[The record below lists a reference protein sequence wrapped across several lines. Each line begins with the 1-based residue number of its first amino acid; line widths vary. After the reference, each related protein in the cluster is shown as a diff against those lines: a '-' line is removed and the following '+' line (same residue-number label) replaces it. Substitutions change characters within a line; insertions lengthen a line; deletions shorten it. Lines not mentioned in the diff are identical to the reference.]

1 MTTRHP
7 HNRAYAPPFP
17 EVDVTLLNED
27 SDLDTET
34 LPALLDTG
42 ADTSLVPIHHLRHL
56 QAHAFQEAF
65 VRSHWGERQR
75 VHLFRIDIRLNGVT
89 LPGISVI
96 GDERG
101 SEVILGRDVLNRLRL
116 FLDGPG
122 RTTDILL

>member
-7 HNRAYAPPFP
+7 HNQAYAPPFP
-17 EVDVTLLNED
+17 EVDVTLRNED
-27 SDLDTET
+27 SDLDTKT

-42 ADTSLVPIHHLRHL
+42 ADTSLV
-56 QAHAFQEAF
+56 
-65 VRSHWGERQR
+65 
-75 VHLFRIDIRLNGVT
+75 RIDIRLNGVT